1 MTPPAPGGPTWQPP
15 APGAERHDDR
25 PAWLRQPAPGPGE
38 GPRGWSPTQPPPEPP
53 RGRRVGRLMATLV
66 LLLVIGLAAS
76 GLVFATRREQPAATA
91 GGATAGAPTTQ
102 APATPTTRAS
112 AATPAGPGVRAVQ
125 DDVAELREL
134 EFRRRVPVTVESP
147 GKLAKRL
154 LGVLAEETDENEL
167 RRQGRA
173 MELLGE
179 LPAGTD
185 LPRLLNR
192 VQAESVLGFY
202 LPGRPPK
209 GGLYVRSSRG
219 LDPYAKIILAHELT
233 HAVTDQ
239 RFDLTRADRLAAAT
253 AREDELAAYSGLVEG
268 DATLTMQRY
277 LAERLTPAEQAD
289 AGLVASTQRTPE
301 RDAAPAVIRQSML
314 FPYEQGLRFV
324 RALYAQGGWDAVNDA
339 YRDPPTSTEQ
349 LLHPERYL
357 GARDQPQKVELADL
371 SGRLGG
377 GWRPAAEL
385 SFGELDA
392 RLLLQGELAVATAEA
407 AAEGWD
413 GGRLRTFQ
421 RGTGAAL
428 ALRTVW
434 DSGAEATQFCGAM
447 RGWATGRFGPG
458 SGAAGSARFSGDGQ
472 RAALVCRGSRV
483 AWLSAPDRPTLDRLV
498 RGLGGP

>member
-1 MTPPAPGGPTWQPP
+1 VTPPAPGGPTWQPP

-53 RGRRVGRLMATLV
+53 RGRRVGGLMATLV
-66 LLLVIGLAAS
+66 LLLVIGLAAG

-102 APATPTTRAS
+102 APATPTNRAP

-239 RFDLTRADRLAAAT
+239 RFDLTKADRLAAAT

-377 GWRPAAEL
+377 GWRPAA
-385 SFGELDA
+385 
-392 RLLLQGELAVATAEA
+392 
-407 AAEGWD
+407 
-413 GGRLRTFQ
+413 
-421 RGTGAAL
+421 
-428 ALRTVW
+428 
-434 DSGAEATQFCGAM
+434 
-447 RGWATGRFGPG
+447 
-458 SGAAGSARFSGDGQ
+458 
-472 RAALVCRGSRV
+472 
-483 AWLSAPDRPTLDRLV
+483 
-498 RGLGGP
+498 